1 LGQVIIINDLNEKK
15 TYIEYKTLKPVYYRK
30 IKKKYVLNNYGRTIT
45 FFALYLHLFIY
56 IFGHV
61 A

>member
-1 LGQVIIINDLNEKK
+1 MKK

-30 IKKKYVLNNYGRTIT
+30 IKKYVLNNYGRTIT